1 VATPKSAV
9 ERSAGRSPH
18 NEGLSLGGNTMA
30 SIRTVRVLAAVAALP
45 VAAVLLAG
53 TAAADDG
60 AFAGGHSNATVVSNS
75 GGNVGGGNF
84 GNVTTTQQAATGA
97 GASNQ
102 NSTAG
107 VAGSA
112 FTAIDQDNVSIYFT
126 RLW

>member
-1 VATPKSAV
+1 
-9 ERSAGRSPH
+9 
-18 NEGLSLGGNTMA
+18 MA

-45 VAAVLLAG
+45 VAAVLFAG
-53 TAAADDG
+53 TAVADDG

-75 GGNVGGGNF
+75 GGNVGAGNF

-102 NSTAG
+102 NSTAS

-112 FTAIDQDNVSIYFT
+112 FTAIHQDDVGIHFSPL
-126 RLW
+126 R